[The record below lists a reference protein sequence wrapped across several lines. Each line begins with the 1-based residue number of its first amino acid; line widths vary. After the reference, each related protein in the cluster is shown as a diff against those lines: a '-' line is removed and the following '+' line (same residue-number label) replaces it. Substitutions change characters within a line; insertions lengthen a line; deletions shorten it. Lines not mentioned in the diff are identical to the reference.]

1 MKQEFL
7 NLFLGNATWITYIA
21 AFVFVFF
28 GLVIKWHFK
37 IKKAVKT
44 NTESPPVF
52 SWGYFISQN
61 LFTKLFSIFANM
73 IICFVVLRFSTEL
86 FTVPVSMLFAFSLGM
101 LFDYFVDFLR
111 KWQLKIAPKV

>member
-1 MKQEFL
+1 MKQEL
-7 NLFLGNATWITYIA
+7 ISLILGEATIVTYIG
-21 AFVFVFF
+21 AFIFVLF
-28 GLVIKWHFK
+28 GLVIKWYFK
-37 IKKAVKT
+37 IKSAVKT
-44 NTESPPVF
+44 NENSPPVF

-86 FTVPVSMLFAFSLGM
+86 INVPVSMLFALSVGM

-111 KWQLKIAPKV
+111 KWQGNLKNKV

>member
-1 MKQEFL
+1 MKQEL
-7 NLFLGNATWITYIA
+7 ISLILGEATIATYIG
-21 AFVFVFF
+21 AFIFVLF
-28 GLVIKWHFK
+28 GLVIKWYLK
-37 IKKAVKT
+37 IKSAVKT
-44 NTESPPVF
+44 NENSPPVF

-86 FTVPVSMLFAFSLGM
+86 FNVPVSMLFALSVGM

-111 KWQLKIAPKV
+111 KWQGNLKNKV

>member
-1 MKQEFL
+1 MKQEL
-7 NLFLGNATWITYIA
+7 INLILGEATIVTYIG
-21 AFVFVFF
+21 AFIFVLF
-28 GLVIKWHFK
+28 GLVIKWYFK
-37 IKKAVKT
+37 IKSAVKT
-44 NTESPPVF
+44 NENSPPVF

-86 FTVPVSMLFAFSLGM
+86 FNVPISMLFALSVGL

-111 KWQLKIAPKV
+111 KWQGRLKDKV